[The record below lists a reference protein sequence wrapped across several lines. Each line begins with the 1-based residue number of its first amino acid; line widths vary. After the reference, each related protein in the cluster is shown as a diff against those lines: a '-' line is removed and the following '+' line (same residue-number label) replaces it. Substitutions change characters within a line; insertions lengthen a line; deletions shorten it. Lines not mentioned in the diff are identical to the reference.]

1 MEGRLANVDKVLA
14 AIQEVAGVV
23 HASRSKAWLE
33 QTRACED
40 VAQVVRRLGGAVAER
55 LRGELSSLPLHD
67 PLRMTWNPMRMLDRQ
82 DDEPA
87 WTRWLANLF
96 RLPMAGAI
104 TWSCFCKTVAASIEN
119 QTVENEEWLATPSDW
134 MAAAE
139 VAMQPHCIS
148 TERASGDGGFMD
160 ITVECGKLIVVV
172 ENKLWGGWHDRPG
185 IAQGV
190 SYEGWAR
197 RAASGSQRVGLVYLS
212 AYEADED
219 VQRRNWAF
227 ITWAKLAQAFRR
239 SLRGRFQETLMQE
252 ALAPLCHT
260 IAGVEQDLLGFRL
273 DVLVQDFFKGASWRR
288 LDVLARI
295 TNHLEES
302 DGEQ

>member
-1 MEGRLANVDKVLA
+1 MEGRLTIVDKVLA

-23 HASRSKAWLE
+23 DANRSKAWIE
-33 QTRACED
+33 QARACED

-55 LRGELSSLPLHD
+55 LSNELSSFPIHD

-96 RLPMAGAI
+96 RLPMAGTIA
-104 TWSCFCKTVAASIEN
+104 WSCFCKTVAASIES
-119 QTVENEEWLATPSDW
+119 QTVENGEWLATPTDW

-139 VAMQPHCIS
+139 VAIQPHCIL
-148 TERASGDGGFMD
+148 TERATGDGGFMD
-160 ITVECGKLIVVV
+160 ITVESGKLLVVV
-172 ENKLWGGWHDRPG
+172 ENKLWEGWHDRPD
-185 IAQGV
+185 ISQDC
-190 SYEGWAR
+190 SYKRWAR
-197 RAASGSQRVGLVYLS
+197 RATTGDQRVGLVYLS
-212 AYEADED
+212 AYEADQE
-219 VQRRNWAF
+219 VQRRDWAF
-227 ITWAKLAQAFRR
+227 ITWAKLAQALRR
-239 SLRGRFQETLMQE
+239 ALRGRFQESPIQE
-252 ALAPLCHT
+252 ALAPLWHT

-273 DVLVQDFFKGASWRR
+273 DALMQDFSKGASWRR

-302 DGEQ
+302 DGE